1 MFTHDSIWL
10 AIDHLANSLGYST
23 SGLAKRA
30 GLDPTTFNRSKRL
43 GPDGKPRWPSTES
56 IARVLDSTNSTM
68 ADFLSL
74 IEAGTTGHKTQ
85 AMIPLLGLTQA
96 LQDHHFDINGAPKG
110 SGWDMIHFPHPQ
122 GIEQKIYALE
132 IGTDIIH
139 PFFRAGDRLIVVQ
152 DAAIRRGDRV
162 VVKTQSG
169 DLLLQ
174 ELVRQTAGKID
185 LKSLT
190 APHTETSHSM
200 KNILWVARIVWISQ

>member
-10 AIDHLANSLGYST
+10 AIDRLANSLGYST

-56 IARVLDSTNSTM
+56 IARVLDATNSTM

-74 IEAGTTGHKTQ
+74 IEAGTTGTKTQ
-85 AMIPLLGLTQA
+85 AMIPLLGLTHA
-96 LQDHHFDINGAPKG
+96 LQDHHFDVRGVPKG
-110 SGWDMIHFPHPQ
+110 DGWDMIHFPHPQ
-122 GIEQKIYALE
+122 GVEQTLYALE
-132 IGTDIIH
+132 IGTDITH
-139 PFFRAGDRLIVVQ
+139 PFFRTGDRLIVVP

-169 DLLLQ
+169 ELLLQ

-190 APHTETSHSM
+190 SPYTEISHTM
-200 KNILWVARIVWISQ
+200 KDILWVARIVWVSQ